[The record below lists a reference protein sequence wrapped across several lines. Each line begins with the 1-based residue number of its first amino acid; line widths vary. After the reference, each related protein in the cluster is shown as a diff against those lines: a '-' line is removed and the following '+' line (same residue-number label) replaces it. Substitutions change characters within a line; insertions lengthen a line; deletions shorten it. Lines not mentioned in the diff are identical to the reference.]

1 MESLPTD
8 HWVTSLQFTPK
19 TCQDVYPAIDPTN
32 PSNSLAGKVVIIAC
46 ASRGIG
52 GNVCGPPPLP
62 CSHLYTYPLPSRSQ
76 NIERVSKLTHGPD
89 VTPPFQGIVP
99 SFAKAGAKGLI
110 LLARGH
116 AGLDEAAAKARAL
129 NASVR
134 VETVAMDISSEEAV
148 AALFEKGGRDF
159 GHADVLIN
167 NAVASEGGGAGAL
180 HEVPVAAWGTDMEV
194 NFRGPLLL
202 MRAFIAQLP
211 GTGLKGPPSATIA
224 TLTSFSAFGIFP
236 FMAPYSISKHT
247 TQKQTTNK
255 TTTYPGITSA
265 IIHPGLV
272 DTQQLLP
279 AFARFDLDNPA
290 LVGGLLVWM
299 AADPARAN
307 FLGGRMVSANWAV
320 EGLLARI
327 GAVLGSKALTLDLVG
342 PFGKD
347 QFETKS

>member
-19 TCQDVYPAIDPTN
+19 TYQDVYPAIDPTN
-32 PSNSLAGKVVIIAC
+32 PSNSLAGKVVIIAG

-110 LLARGH
+110 LLARGQ

-148 AALFEKGGRDF
+148 AALFEKVGRDF

-180 HEVPVAAWGTDMEV
+180 HEVPVAAWWTDMEV

-211 GTGLKGPPSATIA
+211 GNGLKGPPSATIA

-236 FMAPYSISKHT
+236 FMAPYSISKLAA
-247 TQKQTTNK
+247 QMLAANVAAA
-255 TTTYPGITSA
+255 YPGITSA

-307 FLGGRMVSANWAV
+307 FLGGRMVSANWDV
-320 EGLLARI
+320 EGLLARKDEI
-327 GAVLGSKALTLDLVG
+327 LGSKALTLDLVG

-347 QFETKS
+347 QFEAKS